1 MEREFFEKVEKKT
14 LELTEDDYRVLHDY
28 YRNENR
34 GFRKLMK
41 KTLSKVR
48 SRQDLPILTIL
59 YQNLTEEITDISP
72 FLTHDFNRIFRSM
85 MDWGFYKG
93 IAEMDT
99 LVAACGN
106 PQLLE
111 NLKEFISS
119 RTDMLKFLNN
129 LEIYKLKKLIHD
141 LSVKFNNRDDITIK
155 LEMELSQE
163 DMDWIDHLE

>member
-1 MEREFFEKVEKKT
+1 MEREFLEKVEKRT
-14 LELTEDDYRVLHDY
+14 LELNEDDFIILHDY

-41 KTLSKVR
+41 KTLQRVR
-48 SRQDLPILTIL
+48 SRQDLPILLLL
-59 YQNLTEEITDISP
+59 YQNLTEEMNDISP
-72 FLTHDFNRIFRSM
+72 FLTHDFNKIFRSM

-93 IAEMDT
+93 LAEMDS
-99 LVAACGN
+99 LIASCGN

-111 NLKEFISS
+111 LLKEFITT
-119 RTDMLKFLNN
+119 RTDIFKILNN
-129 LEIYKLKKLIHD
+129 LEIYKIKKLIHD
-141 LSVKFNNRDDITIK
+141 LSVKFNNRDDIVVK